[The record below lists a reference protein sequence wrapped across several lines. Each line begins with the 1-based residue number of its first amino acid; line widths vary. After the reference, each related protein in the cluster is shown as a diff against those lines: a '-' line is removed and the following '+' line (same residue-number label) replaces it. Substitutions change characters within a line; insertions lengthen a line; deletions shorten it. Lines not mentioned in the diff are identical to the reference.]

1 MIIAWWQANM
11 DARRSIGLL
20 IAVAGCAVVA
30 LGFAAFPIPPDSWPF
45 GTTALVVAGAVSG
58 AGIGE
63 YRRRRVSDPE
73 RAPLWGVATG
83 AWVAASV
90 VAMFGTAVLIR
101 PAVRGIPG
109 LEDAWPG
116 ILVSGL
122 LVGFVGAFLWERD
135 ARRRRFAALLGL
147 GFLLIVGGVFVRS
160 SGDPWALLGALV
172 SLGGFGVLLLAFE
185 VDRRSSRQDAAKPA
199 TGWR

>member
-1 MIIAWWQANM
+1 M
-11 DARRSIGLL
+11 DARRSIGVL

-109 LEDAWPG
+109 LEASWPAIFEG
-116 ILVSGL
+116 GL
-122 LVGFVGAFLWERD
+122 LVGFVGALLWERD
-135 ARRRRFAALLGL
+135 ARRRRLAAPMLLGVW
-147 GFLLIVGGVFVRS
+147 LIVGGVFARS
-160 SGDPWALLGALV
+160 SGGPWPSLGALV
-172 SLGGFGVLLLAFE
+172 SLIGFGVLLLAF
-185 VDRRSSRQDAAKPA
+185 VAIVVSRPFSDRDTAKPDI
-199 TGWR
+199 WR